1 MSGSILKMW
10 LLYLYLLSLSSTE
23 IILEETNNPT
33 ELLTPMFYE

>member
-23 IILEETNNPT
+23 IILEEVVFNKRSK
-33 ELLTPMFYE
+33 